1 MENTLEQARAR
12 YAAAIQGGDA
22 AEFIAA
28 KSALI
33 TATTGTV
40 LTAEQAAYI

>member
-1 MENTLEQARAR
+1 MENTIEQARTR
-12 YAAAIQGGDA
+12 YAAAIKGGDD

-33 TATTGTV
+33 AATTGTV
-40 LTAEQAAYI
+40 VTTEQAAYI

>member
-1 MENTLEQARAR
+1 MTATIEQATSR
-12 YAAAIQGGDA
+12 YRAAIQGDDQ

-33 TATTGTV
+33 ELKTGTT
-40 LTAEQAAYI
+40 LTGDQAAYI

>member
-1 MENTLEQARAR
+1 MTATIEQATTR
-12 YAAAIQGGDA
+12 YRAAIRGGDQ

-33 TATTGTV
+33 ELKTGTT
-40 LTAEQAAYI
+40 LTDEQAAYI